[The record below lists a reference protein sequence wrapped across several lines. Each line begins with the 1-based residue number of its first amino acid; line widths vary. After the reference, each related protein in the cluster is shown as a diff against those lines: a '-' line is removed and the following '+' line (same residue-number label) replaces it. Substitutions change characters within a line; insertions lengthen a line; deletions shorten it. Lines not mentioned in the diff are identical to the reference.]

1 MINERKLDE
10 LEYEATIGKGIHSLE
25 FDDDVLALIA
35 EVRRLRLVEKAMI
48 MMNTGLTEIIATSLM
63 REPTENVARLENV
76 LREIREVRAEMVE
89 KSPVYDWLGVAAA
102 SVSNA
107 RYALNAVAWLEEALR
122 GGSALRPAWKARRLG
137 ERLQGSHRD
146 GGER

>member
-1 MINERKLDE
+1 M
-10 LEYEATIGKGIHSLE
+10 
-25 FDDDVLALIA
+25 
-35 EVRRLRLVEKAMI
+35 
-48 MMNTGLTEIIATSLM
+48 M

-107 RYALNAVAWLEEALR
+107 RYALNAVAWLEEE
-122 GGSALRPAWKARRLG
+122 S
-137 ERLQGSHRD
+137 D
-146 GGER
+146 D